1 MIIQTYTGLQFD
13 VANPQPEMVCIE
25 DIAHALSC
33 IPRFGGHTLRFYSV
47 AQHSVHVSR
56 LVPEHQAKIGLLH
69 DAAEAYMLDMMT
81 PIKSQLPDYQAL
93 YNRVEDAV
101 FRRFGIVALT
111 PAVKRADL
119 VALATEKRDL
129 MRPTDWWS
137 VDCEPDLKRIE
148 PMDPEEAEDEF
159 LTRCVG
165 VGL

>member
-13 VANPQPEMVCIE
+13 VSNPKPEMIRIE

-56 LVPEHQAKIGLLH
+56 LVPERYAKEALLH
-69 DAAEAYMLDMMT
+69 DAAEAYLLDMMT

-93 YNRVEDAV
+93 YYWVERAV
-101 FRRFGIVALT
+101 FDRFDIIGLASE
-111 PAVKRADL
+111 VKHADM

-129 MRPTDWWS
+129 MRPCDWWS
-137 VDCEPDLKRIE
+137 VECEPDPETIYPE
-148 PMDPEEAEDEF
+148 DPSEAECRF
-159 LTRCVG
+159 LLRCEE